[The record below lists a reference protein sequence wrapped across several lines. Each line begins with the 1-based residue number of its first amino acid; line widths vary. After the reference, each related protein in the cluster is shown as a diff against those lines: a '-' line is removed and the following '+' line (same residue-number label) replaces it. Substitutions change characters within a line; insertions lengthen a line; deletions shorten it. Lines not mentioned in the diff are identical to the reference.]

1 MKTTLSLSYLNG
13 NLQFM
18 TPNQPQPR
26 PILRFPLSWVDI
38 LLELGAISGLLC
50 CVVIAFLVWPDLR
63 DRVPIHFGISGKP
76 DAWGAKVIILI
87 LPVVAFILNTVFIII
102 SRYPHTFNY
111 PVKITPENARKQ
123 YLLALSLLKW
133 LKLEIIWLFTLIF
146 WQQMQVALGAKE
158 TLSLGLMISS
168 FLVITTTVVIYLIQ
182 SYQNRKI
189 TTDSD

>member
-1 MKTTLSLSYLNG
+1 
-13 NLQFM
+13 M

-26 PILRFPLSWVDI
+26 PIFPFPLSWVDI
-38 LLELGAISGLLC
+38 LLELGAIAGLLC
-50 CVVIAFLVWPDLR
+50 SVAIAFLVWPDLGE
-63 DRVPIHFGISGKP
+63 RVPIHFGITGKP
-76 DAWGAKVIILI
+76 DAWGTKVMILI

-133 LKLEIIWLFTLIF
+133 LKLEIIWLFTILF
-146 WQQMQVALGAKE
+146 WQQIQVALGAKE
-158 TLSLGLMISS
+158 TLSIGLIISS
-168 FLVITTTVVIYLIQ
+168 FLVITITVMIYLFQ
-182 SYQNRKI
+182 SYQNRKL

>member
-1 MKTTLSLSYLNG
+1 
-13 NLQFM
+13 M

-50 CVVIAFLVWPDLR
+50 CVVITFLVWPDLR
-63 DRVPIHFGISGKP
+63 DRVPIHFGITGKP
-76 DAWGAKVIILI
+76 DAWGAKITILI
-87 LPVVAFILNTVFIII
+87 LPVVAFVLNTVFIII

-123 YLLALSLLKW
+123 YFLALSLLKW

-146 WQQMQVALGAKE
+146 WQQIQVALGAKE
-158 TLSLGLMISS
+158 TLSIRLIISS
-168 FLVITTTVVIYLIQ
+168 FLVITITVIIYLFQ
-182 SYQNRKI
+182 SYQNIKI